1 MQPSLAKDL
10 QNILLPYCN
19 VDMHQHIAIHLQ
31 IDQPYAQAE
40 LQLGPQWKVAPLDEL
55 LAKLRDY
62 FGKDNIHI
70 EYQVKSKAAKAAEPV
85 RPQPVASPPVDMTID
100 DALDS
105 YQSEVS
111 QYS

>member
-1 MQPSLAKDL
+1 MESRSLGL
-10 QNILLPYCN
+10 I
-19 VDMHQHIAIHLQ
+19 
-31 IDQPYAQAE
+31 
-40 LQLGPQWKVAPLDEL
+40 

-111 QYS
+111 SIFVISKNLMSLFDDTAVSKQLKCVLSWSIPLYRLILAVLYAQ

>member
-1 MQPSLAKDL
+1 MLRLSFSL
-10 QNILLPYCN
+10 
-19 VDMHQHIAIHLQ
+19 V
-31 IDQPYAQAE
+31 
-40 LQLGPQWKVAPLDEL
+40 QWKVAPLDEL

-100 DALDS
+100 DALIHTKAKFLNIRNFWKS
-105 YQSEVS
+105 YEFV
-111 QYS
+111 